1 MPATCG
7 LKSFIMHNS
16 PSAKTIRIGTRGSK
30 LALWQANAVA
40 DKLQTAGFPTEIVII
55 STKGDLVLDKSLDKI
70 GSKGVFTEELEVS
83 LRDGSIDIAV
93 HSAKDVQ
100 SSIPEDLEL
109 IAFMEREEVNDVIL
123 SFDKDFKLE
132 RDTKAVIGT
141 SSTRRKA
148 LLKKY
153 YPNITTAES
162 RGNLQTRLKKLEDKQ
177 FDALMLAY
185 AGVVRMGYDNL
196 IVHTFPADE
205 FIPATGQGSVAV
217 ECARNLEAAI
227 KQGLK
232 EALDHEQTHVCL
244 VTERAFLRTME
255 GGCSIPSFA
264 LATLKDDN
272 RVSIQGGI
280 VSLDGKKFLM
290 ETFEA
295 PRDEAEALGV
305 RLARTILEQGG
316 DQILKSIKEQR
327 AAV

>member
-1 MPATCG
+1 MT
-7 LKSFIMHNS
+7 
-16 PSAKTIRIGTRGSK
+16 SAKTIHIGTRGSK

-40 DKLQTAGFPTEIVII
+40 DKLQTAGFATEIVII

-100 SSIPEDLEL
+100 SSIPDDLEL

-123 SFDKDFKLE
+123 SFDKNFKLE
-132 RDTKAVIGT
+132 RDSKVVIGT

-153 YPNITTAES
+153 YPNVTTAES
-162 RGNLQTRLKKLEDKQ
+162 RGNLQTRLQKLENKQ

-185 AGVVRMGYDNL
+185 AGVIRMGYDNL

-217 ECARNLEAAI
+217 ECAKNLDVI
-227 KQGLK
+227 LKQGIK
-232 EALDHEQTHVCL
+232 EALDHPQTHVCL
-244 VTERAFLRTME
+244 VAERAFLRTME

-264 LATLKDDN
+264 LATLKN
-272 RVSIQGGI
+272 ENTVSIQGGI
-280 VSLDGKKFLM
+280 VSLDGQQFLS
-290 ETFEA
+290 EAFEA
-295 PRDEAEALGV
+295 PLQDAEAMGV
-305 RLARTILEQGG
+305 RLANTILERGG
-316 DQILKSIKEQR
+316 DKILKEIREQR
-327 AAV
+327 S